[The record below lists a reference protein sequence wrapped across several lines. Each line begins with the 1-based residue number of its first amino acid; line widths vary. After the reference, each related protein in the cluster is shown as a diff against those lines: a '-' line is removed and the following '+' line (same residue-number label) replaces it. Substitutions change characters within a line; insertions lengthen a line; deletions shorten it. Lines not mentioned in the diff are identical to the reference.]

1 MPRSRNGLLVAYVSG
16 HGFGHATRC
25 AEVLRALREEAAAV
39 RIRVVSQAP
48 EARFRSAIPGD
59 LAYRRLQCDVGLVQR
74 DALVIDLPAT
84 LEACRRFA
92 ATWEERVEGERR
104 WLHESGA
111 SIVLGDVPPLAFA
124 AAAAAGVPSVALANF
139 SWDWIYRHLASSEPR
154 LADAAEQARAAYAST
169 HLLLRLP
176 FAGDLSAFP
185 RSEDLPLVA
194 RRPSVEAGEARR
206 RLGLGDRPAVLLSFG
221 GIGFR
226 APASRVLGELADLD
240 FLVEEPGE
248 GPPPNVRAVGDGHLT
263 ALGLGYVDVVAAA
276 DVVVTKPGYG
286 IVTDAIA
293 GRTRI
298 VYTERGDFPEYPILV
313 AEMPRY
319 LPAVHASN
327 AEVRAGR
334 LGEAIR
340 AVLDQPFPDPPRLD
354 GAAVAARRILD
365 FL

>member
-1 MPRSRNGLLVAYVSG
+1 M
-16 HGFGHATRC
+16 
-25 AEVLRALREEAAAV
+25 
-39 RIRVVSQAP
+39 
-48 EARFRSAIPGD
+48 
-59 LAYRRLQCDVGLVQR
+59 RRGLVQR
-74 DALVIDLPAT
+74 DALVIDLLAT
-84 LEACRRFA
+84 VEACRAFA
-92 ATWEERVEGERR
+92 ATWEQRIEVEMR
-104 WLHESGA
+104 WLQETGA
-111 SIVLGDVPPLAFA
+111 TAVLGDVPPLAFA
-124 AAAAAGVPSVALANF
+124 AAAAAGIPSVALANF
-139 SWDWIYRHLASSEPR
+139 SWDWIYRHLAMSEPR
-154 LADAAEQARAAYAST
+154 LVEAAEQARAAYAST
-169 HLLLRLP
+169 RLLLRLP
-176 FAGDLSAFP
+176 FAGDLKAFP
-185 RSEDLPLVA
+185 RIEDLPLVA
-194 RRPSVEAGEARR
+194 RQPSVEAGEARR

-226 APASRVLGELADLD
+226 APSSRDLGQLADFD

-248 GPPPNVRAVGDGHLT
+248 GPPPNVHAIIDRQLA
-263 ALGLGYVDVVAAA
+263 ALGLGYEDVVAAV

-327 AEVRAGR
+327 HDVRAGR

-340 AVLDQPFPDPPRLD
+340 TVLDRPFPDLPRLD